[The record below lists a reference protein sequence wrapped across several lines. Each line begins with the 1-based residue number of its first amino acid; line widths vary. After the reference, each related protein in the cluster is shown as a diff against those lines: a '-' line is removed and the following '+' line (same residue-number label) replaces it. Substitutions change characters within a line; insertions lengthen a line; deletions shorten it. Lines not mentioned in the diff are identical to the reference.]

1 MNIVLKYN
9 IIQVYNFFLNIYYY
23 NCQKYGKNEYFS
35 QKRGIPQ
42 GLNISS
48 VLCSFYFSHLEKNT
62 LDFAYKEYPNSLN
75 MSMRLIDDY
84 LLITTEKDIATK
96 FLNKLL
102 ECSKENDFSFNESK
116 IKTNFS
122 YTYNGNDHIINSQYF
137 ENSEYK

>member
-1 MNIVLKYN
+1 
-9 IIQVYNFFLNIYYY
+9 
-23 NCQKYGKNEYFS
+23 
-35 QKRGIPQ
+35 
-42 GLNISS
+42 
-48 VLCSFYFSHLEKNT
+48 
-62 LDFAYKEYPNSLN
+62 
-75 MSMRLIDDY
+75 MRLIDDY